1 MFQRARLPN
10 TLASPPGTGRGR
22 VKPLTDST
30 NLTWTRSRLEKE
42 RNDWWDTQV
51 TGSQEVWGAIRLAS
65 QSLQAGKLKDAQQW
79 LETMECTC
87 PTGCLW
93 KGIYDSTGVMYKIP
107 EWLIVEPEGLVAEG
121 GLDEVAAGTASGA
134 DGAQESDNEADDELV
149 LVRARVS
156 RDGRDVTLKVRRKE
170 PVASIVEKL
179 KKEAQVR

>member
-1 MFQRARLPN
+1 
-10 TLASPPGTGRGR
+10 
-22 VKPLTDST
+22 
-30 NLTWTRSRLEKE
+30 
-42 RNDWWDTQV
+42 
-51 TGSQEVWGAIRLAS
+51 
-65 QSLQAGKLKDAQQW
+65 
-79 LETMECTC
+79 
-87 PTGCLW
+87 
-93 KGIYDSTGVMYKIP
+93 MYKIP

-121 GLDEVAAGTASGA
+121 ELDEVAAGTASGA